1 MTEGAHLLR
10 LLVPIRGVGA
20 VAALHTAAAAAVE
33 LVVHMTLMGTGSGV
47 VGLWC
52 WPVRLLGA
60 PVVCGGCQVV
70 RR

>member
-1 MTEGAHLLR
+1 
-10 LLVPIRGVGA
+10 
-20 VAALHTAAAAAVE
+20 
-33 LVVHMTLMGTGSGV
+33 VHMTLMRTGSGV

-70 RR
+70 RRQRCVDLLLLLLLL